1 MDIAREA
8 INADMAE
15 RGVDDDAKLRGDTTR
30 VTAVE
35 AQGIRLS
42 NIVKVLKKVR

>member
-8 INADMAE
+8 INADMAAQ
-15 RGVDDDAKLRGDTTR
+15 GVNDEAKLEGDITR
-30 VTAVE
+30 VTDVV